1 MNRERGALETAMGN
15 EVFNGGFEEMDAQ
28 AKRDVIKEA
37 VLSGIRHMESI
48 QWKKG
53 CVVGEVVWCPMLTAQ
68 YVMTAYMTGQE
79 IPEERKKDFLKHFEA
94 WQLDDGSLG
103 MHAESPGYVFVTT
116 LAYLALRIMGL
127 PPEDKRCSRAKQWI
141 DDHGGVLAIPS
152 WGKAWLA
159 MMNLYSWKGVAAV
172 LPELWLQ
179 PDSSPFHPR
188 RMYCH
193 TRMIY
198 LGLSYLYGV
207 KFQIS
212 ENAFIRKLRGELFS
226 EPFES
231 IDFAAHRYEL
241 AATDVFE
248 YPHPILKMAYELC
261 ASYDEAHLKPIRR
274 LALDRC
280 LQHIVHH
287 QRESRFAA
295 ISPVNGLLNTLA
307 LYHAEHP
314 DFEESFRGVDYWS
327 WSDEEEGERFNGAHS
342 HTWDTAFTV
351 QGICEGPYA
360 EEALPFLKG
369 TARYFKNAQMQ
380 EEVEHRE
387 KYYRD
392 QRRGGFCFSDE
403 HHRWPVSDC
412 TAEAVSAMAHLS
424 DLVPER
430 MLPEPEML
438 AEAMRF
444 ILTRQN
450 PDGGWGSY
458 ERRRGGMFLEMFNP
472 SEMFGNCMVEHSYVE
487 CTASC
492 IVALRHGL
500 NKFGGFLSSDER
512 RRMERAIV
520 RGTRLL
526 EKTQERE
533 GGWPGFWGVN
543 YVYGTLFGVMGLL
556 AAGVPRRDPRIR
568 RACAWLLSVRLPDG
582 GWGESYRGC
591 VEERYI
597 PHEKSQVIMTS
608 WAIMTLLKAGC
619 YEGENRRVIDEA
631 ASLLLSRQREDGSWP
646 KEGVGGVF
654 FNTAMH
660 HYCLYKDEFSI
671 WALSLYAKAMS
682 NE

>member
-1 MNRERGALETAMGN
+1 MRLNVNLYENRIGNDASRGRPSMA
-15 EVFNGGFEEMDAQ
+15 
-28 AKRDVIKEA
+28 DVESA
-37 VLSGIRHMESI
+37 VLDGIKHMESI
-48 QWKKG
+48 QWEKG

-68 YVMTAYMTGQE
+68 YVMTAYMTE
-79 IPEERKKDFLKHFEA
+79 RRIPEERKERFKKHFDA
-94 WQLDDGSLG
+94 WRLEDGSWG

-116 LAYLALRIMGL
+116 LVYIALRIMGVDA
-127 PPEDKRCSRAKQWI
+127 EDPRCTKAKEWI

-159 MMNLYSWKGVAAV
+159 MMNLYSWKGVTAMI
-172 LPELWLQ
+172 PELWLQ

-198 LGLSYLYGV
+198 LGLSYLFGV
-207 KFQIS
+207 KFQME
-212 ENAFIRKLRGELFS
+212 ENAFIRELRKELYHG
-226 EPFES
+226 PFKS
-231 IDFAAHRYEL
+231 IDFPAHKYDL
-241 AATDVFE
+241 ADSDVFE
-248 YPHPILKMAYELC
+248 YPHPILKAAYEVC
-261 ASYDEAHLKPIRR
+261 GAYDERHPKPIRR

-280 LQHIVHH
+280 LQHIEHH
-287 QRESRFAA
+287 QRDSRFAA

-314 DFEESFRGVDYWS
+314 DFEESFKGVDYWS

-351 QGICEGPYA
+351 QGVCEGPFA
-360 EEALPFLKG
+360 DKASKLLRNA
-369 TARYFKNAQMQ
+369 ARYFKNAQMT
-380 EEVEHRE
+380 EEVDERE
-387 KYYRD
+387 RFYRD

-412 TAEAVSAMAHLS
+412 AAEALSALAHLES
-424 DLVPER
+424 HVSR
-430 MLPEPEML
+430 QMLPGPEML
-438 AEAMRF
+438 AEAVRF

-458 ERRRGGMFLEMFNP
+458 ERRRGGMFLEMLNP

-492 IVALRHGL
+492 MVALKHGL
-500 NKFGGFLSSDER
+500 DKFGGYLSENEIRKVEKAIR
-512 RRMERAIV
+512 RGAK
-520 RGTRLL
+520 LL
-526 EKTQERE
+526 EKTQTKE
-533 GGWPGFWGVN
+533 GCWPGFWGVN

-556 AAGVPRRDPRIR
+556 ASGTPATDKKIR
-568 RACAWLLSVRLPDG
+568 RACDWLLSVRLPDG

-597 PHEKSQVIMTS
+597 PHEQSQVIMTS
-608 WAIMTLLKAGC
+608 WALMALLKAGA
-619 YEGENRRVIDEA
+619 YEGKARRAIDEA
-631 ASLLLSRQREDGSWP
+631 AALLISRQEEDGSWP

-660 HYCLYKDEFSI
+660 HYCLYKDEFTI
-671 WALSLYAKAMS
+671 WALGLYAKQQM
-682 NE
+682 